1 MKTYSFINKAEIR
14 MKDGSVLKAGNKF
27 SIRWE
32 ETAIGHRPRVKV
44 YGSESEFKISN
55 GTAIKMLGKKLPS
68 LSSLSRWE
76 SNGNCKSLLGE
87 IVEPDGIDSYGSPSW
102 LIHMN
107 LI

>member
-1 MKTYSFINKAEIR
+1 MKSYSFANKSEIK
-14 MKDGSVLKAGNKF
+14 MKDGGVLPVGKKF

-32 ETAIGHRPRVKV
+32 ETVNGHRPRVKACGAD
-44 YGSESEFKISN
+44 YEYKISN
-55 GTAIKMLGKKLPS
+55 GTAIKMLGKKQPS

-87 IVEPDGIDSYGSPSW
+87 TVEPDGTDSYGSPSW
-102 LIHMN
+102 LLFLG

>member
-1 MKTYSFINKAEIR
+1 MKTHSFINKAEIR

-44 YGSESEFKISN
+44 YGSDSEFKISN
-55 GTAIKMLGKKLPS
+55 GTAIKMLGKKEPS
-68 LSSLSRWE
+68 VSSLSRWDG
-76 SNGNCKSLLGE
+76 NGICKSILGE
-87 IVEPDGIDSYGSPSW
+87 TVEPDGTDSYGSPSW
-102 LIHMN
+102 LIVKG

>member
-1 MKTYSFINKAEIR
+1 
-14 MKDGSVLKAGNKF
+14 MKDGGVLPVGKKF

-32 ETAIGHRPRVKV
+32 ETVNGHRPRVKACGADCE
-44 YGSESEFKISN
+44 YKISN
-55 GTAIKMLGKKLPS
+55 GTAIKMLGKKQPS

-87 IVEPDGIDSYGSPSW
+87 TVEPDGTDSYGSPSW
-102 LIHMN
+102 LLFLG